1 MQSENEIVQSSDVST
16 SSAGSTA
23 PAFLRPQ
30 APVNSGQVF
39 TPDTGAKLDP
49 IPDQED
55 PSPRPGKRPR
65 LNPAPLTAAAAMAD
79 TQREMQEQSRS
90 NLTSPNPANEVRN
103 TLMGAS
109 KQAVSSVSDGGN
121 NTQAGLAAATSISE
135 PLAVVAENI
144 QQTPSD
150 TMQVDSTAQTSPAS
164 LSSLGT
170 LESATAPIATA
181 SNNIASPAPLD
192 TAQDEGEGKSAADSI
207 S

>member
-30 APVNSGQVF
+30 APVNLGQVF

-49 IPDQED
+49 IPDQD

-65 LNPAPLTAAAAMAD
+65 LNPVPPAAAAAMAD
-79 TQREMQEQSRS
+79 AQREMQDQARS
-90 NLTSPNPANEVRN
+90 NLTSPTPANEVRS
-103 TLMGAS
+103 TLMGTS
-109 KQAVSSVSDGGN
+109 KQAVSSVSDGSN

-135 PLAVVAENI
+135 PPLAVVAENI

-150 TMQVDSTAQTSPAS
+150 TMQV
-164 LSSLGT
+164 
-170 LESATAPIATA
+170 
-181 SNNIASPAPLD
+181 
-192 TAQDEGEGKSAADSI
+192 
-207 S
+207 